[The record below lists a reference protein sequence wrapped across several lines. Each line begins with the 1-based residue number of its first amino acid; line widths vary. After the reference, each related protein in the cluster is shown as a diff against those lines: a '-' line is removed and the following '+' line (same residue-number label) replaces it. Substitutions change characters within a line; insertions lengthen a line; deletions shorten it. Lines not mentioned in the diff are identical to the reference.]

1 MSRAKKVLMFV
12 SMKNRPLPAHVADAE
27 QAFVQSMAKLVAKGM
42 RLDNVVLNAGIL
54 KYPNVC
60 VLPERLQLPY

>member
-1 MSRAKKVLMFV
+1 MSV
-12 SMKNRPLPAHVADAE
+12 SRRDHRQSSLVADRE

-54 KYPNVC
+54 KYPNVSR
-60 VLPERLQLPY
+60 LPGRLCFSY